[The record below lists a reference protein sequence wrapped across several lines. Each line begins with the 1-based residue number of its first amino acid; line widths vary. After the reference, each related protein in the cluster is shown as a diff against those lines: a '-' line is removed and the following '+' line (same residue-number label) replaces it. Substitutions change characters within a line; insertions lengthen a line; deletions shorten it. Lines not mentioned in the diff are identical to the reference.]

1 MANFDIEKIIV
12 RFKIKYPHF
21 ETIIDRLPIVLD
33 DTIETA
39 CTDGE
44 KLYFNKQFMESLDE
58 EEQLFTL
65 AHEVLHVA
73 LNHIDRCLGKNMYY
87 WNLATDAVINDYL
100 RNSGLKF
107 IEGCVDVEGALNQTA
122 EELYEKFLKEEEE
135 KPKDDKPKDIKDSD
149 KNGNGKPTDSPSS
162 GNGDNDKNNDKDGGE
177 KSPSDGN
184 GDDDKPKNDNPENGN
199 ETGKDE
205 KPNDDKPENKKGD
218 NVGHDDHSR
227 WQEAAKKHQEE
238 GTLNKENTNE
248 NEEFKKNDE
257 EKRKKDDDYLKHGLD
272 GTSGGNAP
280 GTGRGIIDGIEE
292 IDESPICWQEL
303 LKMNYRSNPDWI
315 NTEEVE
321 YGVVIEDIE
330 DEESCEC
337 EIVIDTS
344 ASISEDLVRNFLTEC
359 LTIAKRN
366 KIKVGFF
373 DTRFY
378 GFHDIRNEEDI
389 NELKIEGGGG
399 TDFNPAIEAFTDSCP
414 NKIIFTD
421 GYATM
426 PEKEVNANWI
436 VFGDFKYEIHPKGGN
451 VIYING
457 EEYESLKRKRKTK

>member
-1 MANFDIEKIIV
+1 MAYFDLNKIIV

-21 ETIIDRLPIVLD
+21 ESIVEKLPIEFD

-58 EEQLFTL
+58 DEQLFTF

-100 RNSGLKF
+100 RHNGLKF
-107 IEGCVDVEGALNQTA
+107 VDGCVDVEGALNQTA

-135 KPKDDKPKDIKDSD
+135 KKKEDKPKDTQDSG
-149 KNGNGKPTDSPSS
+149 KKGNGKPTDTPSS
-162 GNGDNDKNNDKDGGE
+162 GNSNDDPDNKENDGE
-177 KSPSDGN
+177 KSPSDNN
-184 GDDDKPKNDNPENGN
+184 GDDEKPKDDEPANGKG
-199 ETGKDE
+199 TGDDE
-205 KPNDDKPENKKGD
+205 KPENKKGN

-227 WQEAAKKHQEE
+227 WEEAAKKHQEE
-238 GTLNKENTNE
+238 GTLNNEKPDEKKE
-248 NEEFKKNDE
+248 FQDNDE
-257 EKRKKDDDYLKHGLD
+257 EKRKKDDDYLKNGLD
-272 GTSGGNAP
+272 GGGSGSPYGP
-280 GTGRGIIDGIEE
+280 GSGRGKFDGIEG
-292 IDESPICWQEL
+292 IDESPICWQDL
-303 LKMNYRSNPDWI
+303 LIMNYRSNPDWRT
-315 NTEEVE
+315 TEEEE
-321 YGVVIEDIE
+321 YGVLVDDLEND
-330 DEESCEC
+330 ESCEC

-344 ASISEDLVRNFLTEC
+344 ASISEELIRNFLTEC
-359 LTIAKRN
+359 LTIAKNN

-373 DTRFY
+373 DTEFY
-378 GFHDIRNEEDI
+378 GFHDIRNEDDI

-399 TDFNPAIEAFTDSCP
+399 TNFDPAVEAFTESCP

-421 GYATM
+421 GGASM
-426 PEKEVNANWI
+426 PEKEVDANWI
-436 VFGDFKYEIHPKGGN
+436 VFGTFKHEIHPKGGN

-457 EEYESLKRKRKTK
+457 DEYDALRHKQRTR